1 METIDEIPIHKL
13 NRASKIAKAGAKVGI
28 NYLAYLGNRTVK
40 TKSEAKEI
48 LNKANADDIYDEF
61 KKLKGS
67 ALKMAQMLSMD
78 HSILPQA
85 YVDKFSLA
93 QFSVPPLSPPL
104 VLKTFKKYFGEY
116 PDKLFDEF
124 DVQSIRAASIG
135 QVHKAKKDGR
145 EVAVKIQYPG
155 VAESI
160 SSDLQILKRVAPAMF
175 NIPSKGLD
183 KYYKEVENKLIEE
196 TKYELELKQ
205 SQEIAEQCQS
215 LTNIIFPK
223 YYPELSNEKII
234 TMDWMKGHHISEFCE
249 TNKSQEK
256 ANIIGQILWDFY
268 MHQFHVIKKFHA
280 DPHPGNFLVTEENT
294 IAVIDFGCMKAI
306 PETFYTPYVEIT
318 HNESSDSEKYQENL
332 YTLEIL
338 KKTDTKEEKRFFK
351 DFFSELILLI
361 SKPFREETFD
371 FSNKSYFDAISK
383 KSVEIKNIAEKNKY
397 NSNRGSEHFIY
408 INRTFYGLYSML
420 FSLSCNNIKTK
431 VQ

>member
-183 KYYKEVENKLIEE
+183 KYYKEVENK
-196 TKYELELKQ
+196 
-205 SQEIAEQCQS
+205 
-215 LTNIIFPK
+215 
-223 YYPELSNEKII
+223 
-234 TMDWMKGHHISEFCE
+234 
-249 TNKSQEK
+249 
-256 ANIIGQILWDFY
+256 
-268 MHQFHVIKKFHA
+268 
-280 DPHPGNFLVTEENT
+280 
-294 IAVIDFGCMKAI
+294 
-306 PETFYTPYVEIT
+306 
-318 HNESSDSEKYQENL
+318 
-332 YTLEIL
+332 
-338 KKTDTKEEKRFFK
+338 
-351 DFFSELILLI
+351 
-361 SKPFREETFD
+361 
-371 FSNKSYFDAISK
+371 
-383 KSVEIKNIAEKNKY
+383 
-397 NSNRGSEHFIY
+397 
-408 INRTFYGLYSML
+408 
-420 FSLSCNNIKTK
+420 
-431 VQ
+431 